1 MRLRA
6 RPQSNARFHS
16 SNSWAARSTLA
27 ILIATV
33 VTLLIPIGSAAQA
46 TNPIARSFRGA
57 GTSEDSCHTP
67 PIHGFGFDRYG
78 GWKGLHRNAT
88 GRFRVDRLGAGFSLL
103 TPLGNAFFANGAT
116 GLGPLGDT
124 IANGSSP
131 YHDAVTARYGTDAA
145 WSDATFQRLCALGMR
160 TMGGW
165 ASPSEVDLFAGR
177 LAYTVNIDIYASLPT
192 VTTGPGG
199 NKPRRDAFADDAV
212 DRARTAAHANPLVDR
227 CAIDPWCIGVFN
239 ENEQPYAPAIFAGGT
254 HVDVYLSQPAGS
266 PGKSALQR
274 FFAHRYGDQA
284 PARFNEVW
292 GTTLQHW
299 SDFQDLTALG
309 DCAPDASW
317 LDDLCMIDESPARFT
332 DRMDFEA
339 EVAGRVARLA
349 DAVLNEI
356 APKML
361 NLGPRLVVAP
371 YSRQL
376 LRAIGAPADIVSVNN
391 YDVEQVVNLI
401 FTPAQQMKM
410 DQLGLLSFRP
420 YKRLAQVAAA
430 THKPVWVSEWFYRTA
445 RPGMSSFPP
454 FLPERPDATTRAD
467 AAAWYL
473 KQLLNMPFV
482 VGESW
487 FQWQDQPIVGRQ
499 ADGENQLIGV
509 VDIHDD
515 LNQPLAQRLTRLYRG
530 IVDRRFVHA
539 KVRD

>member
-1 MRLRA
+1 MPYLPA
-6 RPQSNARFHS
+6 F
-16 SNSWAARSTLA
+16 
-27 ILIATV
+27 IA
-33 VTLLIPIGSAAQA
+33 
-46 TNPIARSFRGA
+46 
-57 GTSEDSCHTP
+57 
-67 PIHGFGFDRYG
+67 
-78 GWKGLHRNAT
+78 
-88 GRFRVDRLGAGFSLL
+88 
-103 TPLGNAFFANGAT
+103 
-116 GLGPLGDT
+116 
-124 IANGSSP
+124 
-131 YHDAVTARYGTDAA
+131 
-145 WSDATFQRLCALGMR
+145 
-160 TMGGW
+160 
-165 ASPSEVDLFAGR
+165 
-177 LAYTVNIDIYASLPT
+177 
-192 VTTGPGG
+192 
-199 NKPRRDAFADDAV
+199 
-212 DRARTAAHANPLVDR
+212 
-227 CAIDPWCIGVFN
+227 
-239 ENEQPYAPAIFAGGT
+239 
-254 HVDVYLSQPAGS
+254 
-266 PGKSALQR
+266 
-274 FFAHRYGDQA
+274 
-284 PARFNEVW
+284 
-292 GTTLQHW
+292 
-299 SDFQDLTALG
+299 
-309 DCAPDASW
+309 
-317 LDDLCMIDESPARFT
+317 PARFT

-391 YDVEQVVNLI
+391 YDVEQIANLI
-401 FTPAQQMKM
+401 LTPAQQMKM

-430 THKPVWVSEWFYRTA
+430 THKPIWVSEWFYRTA

-473 KQLLNMPFV
+473 EQLLNMPFV

-539 KVRD
+539 KARD